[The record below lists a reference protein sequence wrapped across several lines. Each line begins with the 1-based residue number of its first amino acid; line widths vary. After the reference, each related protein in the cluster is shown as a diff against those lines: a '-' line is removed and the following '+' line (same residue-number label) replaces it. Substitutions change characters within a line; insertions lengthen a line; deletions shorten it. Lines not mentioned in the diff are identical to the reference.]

1 MIGVKTV
8 VTKAAMS
15 GLYHSGAHRLL
26 APYTQRSRRDFHA
39 QPCAATAGEGLCAQ
53 PRP

>member
-15 GLYHSGAHRLL
+15 GLYHSGAHRFL
-26 APYTQRSRRDFHA
+26 ARYTKEPA
-39 QPCAATAGEGLCAQ
+39 
-53 PRP
+53 